1 MKKILVTILAILSFA
16 GLAFAAPGD
25 LDLTF
30 NGTGKVTTS
39 IGTSGATARTVA
51 VQSDGKIVVVGHTD
65 SPIVIAVARYNPDGS
80 LDTSFDGDGRLTTP
94 VGSNTVYGLSV
105 AIQSD
110 GKIVVGATD
119 VSSGKLTVVRYNSLD
134 GSLDTTFDTD
144 GIAQTPNVNANS
156 YLTAPLAIQSDGKI
170 IIAGAGFFSQYD
182 FAVARFNSNGSPDT
196 SFDTDGVLNTSFSPN
211 QDYPTGIAVQTDGK
225 IVVGGGSRNDTD
237 GWDQIAVARYNADG
251 TLDTTFDGDGKLT
264 TTVGLRMGSD
274 VTNSVAIQ
282 SNGKIVVGGTAAMGS
297 TGNDFMV
304 VRYNADGSLDSTFD
318 ADGKVTTS
326 FGGGEQANAI
336 VIQPDGKIVAAG
348 VSAVGS
354 NDFAVARYNS
364 DGSLD
369 SSLAPE
375 INPQIFGSGGKV
387 TVDFTGGQD
396 IAYGVALDSAG
407 RILATGITGTNFGAI
422 RLQGL
427 VPSAANVSISGRV
440 LTSDGRGL
448 NNAIVSLTD
457 ANGNSRS
464 TRTGSFGF
472 YRFDEIEAG
481 QIVIVN
487 VRSKRFQFE
496 PRVLSVGEDLTDVD
510 FTPTGGDSLKK
521 SEQ

>member
-1 MKKILVTILAILSFA
+1 
-16 GLAFAAPGD
+16 
-25 LDLTF
+25 
-30 NGTGKVTTS
+30 
-39 IGTSGATARTVA
+39 
-51 VQSDGKIVVVGHTD
+51 
-65 SPIVIAVARYNPDGS
+65 
-80 LDTSFDGDGRLTTP
+80 
-94 VGSNTVYGLSV
+94 
-105 AIQSD
+105 
-110 GKIVVGATD
+110 
-119 VSSGKLTVVRYNSLD
+119 
-134 GSLDTTFDTD
+134 
-144 GIAQTPNVNANS
+144 
-156 YLTAPLAIQSDGKI
+156 
-170 IIAGAGFFSQYD
+170 
-182 FAVARFNSNGSPDT
+182 
-196 SFDTDGVLNTSFSPN
+196 
-211 QDYPTGIAVQTDGK
+211 
-225 IVVGGGSRNDTD
+225 
-237 GWDQIAVARYNADG
+237 
-251 TLDTTFDGDGKLT
+251 
-264 TTVGLRMGSD
+264 MGSD